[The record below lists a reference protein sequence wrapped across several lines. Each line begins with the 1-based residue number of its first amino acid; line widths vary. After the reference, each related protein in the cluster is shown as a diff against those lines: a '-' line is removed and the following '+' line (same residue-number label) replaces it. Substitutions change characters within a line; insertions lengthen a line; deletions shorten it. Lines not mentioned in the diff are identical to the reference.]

1 MVPTEL
7 DRDVAADPD
16 DLYPVAVPRPRP
28 QPAADLR
35 LALGR
40 HRSGAGRDPR
50 RHRLDPVRV
59 PVILDV
65 APILWPMLGWVFRRG
80 ISKEAMAAIII
91 MTVVNAYG
99 IWAIEVLHFV
109 SF

>member
-7 DRDVAADPD
+7 DRDVADPD
-16 DLYPVAVPRPRP
+16 DPDLPVAVPRPRP

-59 PVILDV
+59 PADPGRGPDPVADV
-65 APILWPMLGWVFRRG
+65 GWVFWRG
-80 ISKEAMAAIII
+80 ISKEAMAAIIGI
-91 MTVVNAYG
+91 VVNAYG